1 MVVSPDSTI
10 AIDVESDDAMLA
22 DGFRRTDLKTGDRV
36 VITRD
41 SESVLLAHIEDSPFT
56 DRLVAKFRLPIE
68 GWCGENRSNT

>member
-1 MVVSPDSTI
+1 VVSPDSTI
-10 AIDVESDDAMLA
+10 AIDVESDDAMLSA
-22 DGFRRTDLKTGDRV
+22 DGFRRTDLKAGDRV

-68 GWCGENRSNT
+68 GWRGEK